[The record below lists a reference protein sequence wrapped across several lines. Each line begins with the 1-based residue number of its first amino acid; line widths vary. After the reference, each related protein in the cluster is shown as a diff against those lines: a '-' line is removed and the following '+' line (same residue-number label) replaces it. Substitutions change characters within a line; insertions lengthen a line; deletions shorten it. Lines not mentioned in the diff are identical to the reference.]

1 MSKVPAQWH
10 RIVDV
15 PFAVLATH
23 GPEQR
28 LDLVPCCFAV
38 DDGGEHLELVSA
50 IDHKPKRSQRLAR
63 LVNIERDPQV
73 SLLVDHRDPA
83 DWLQLWWVRAQGE
96 ATIVEEGPAH
106 DSAIDALARKYA
118 QYREV
123 RPTGPV
129 IRIHPDRWAAWPRDD
144 QEVRR

>member
-1 MSKVPAQWH
+1 MSPVPAQWD
-10 RIVDV
+10 RIADV

-23 GPEQR
+23 GPRQR

-38 DDGGEHLELVSA
+38 VDDGEHVELVSA

-63 LVNIERDPQV
+63 LANIERDPQV
-73 SLLVDHRDPA
+73 SLLVDHRDPS
-83 DWLQLWWVRAQGE
+83 DWSQLWWVRVQGQ
-96 ATIVEEGPAH
+96 ALIVDEGPSHAG
-106 DSAIDALARKYA
+106 AIDALAEKYA

-129 IRIHPDRWAAWPRDD
+129 VRIRPDRWAAWPLLD
-144 QEVRR
+144 EA